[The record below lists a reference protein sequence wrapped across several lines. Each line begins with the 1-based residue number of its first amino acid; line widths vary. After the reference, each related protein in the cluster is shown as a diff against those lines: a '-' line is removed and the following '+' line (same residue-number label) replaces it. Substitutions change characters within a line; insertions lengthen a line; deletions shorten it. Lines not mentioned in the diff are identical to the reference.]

1 MSRLIA
7 LLSISLVS
15 FSALAADYEGKS
27 NAELARE
34 LANPNTPLTS
44 LKFKTQYRTYTG
56 SLDHASEQSGTTI
69 MFQPTLPFPMANDN
83 TLYVRPALPLLISSP
98 TLSGN
103 DSESPFSSETGFG
116 DITIDL
122 QYGDTE
128 ENGFLW
134 SYGATST
141 MPTATE
147 DKLGADKWTLGPG
160 LQLGKVSDSYVAG
173 GFFNHQWSVAGS
185 GEKDISLST
194 LQLFGVYLP
203 GGGWSVATSPI
214 MTYDHEVGGATIPVN
229 FAVGKTVKLNGRPW
243 KFAVEVNYYV
253 DQADSFG
260 PDWMIGINVAPVVKN
275 MLAEW
280 L

>member
-1 MSRLIA
+1 MKSTICVIA
-7 LLSISLVS
+7 FSL
-15 FSALAADYEGKS
+15 FSCQLFAADYEGKS

-56 SLDHASEQSGTTI
+56 DLDSASEQSGTRVI
-69 MFQPTLPFPMANDN
+69 FQPTLPFPMASDN

-98 TLSGN
+98 TLNSN
-103 DSESPFSSETGFG
+103 DLGSPFSSETGFG

-128 ENGFLW
+128 ASGFLW
-134 SYGATST
+134 SYGATTT

-160 LQLGKVSDSYVAG
+160 FQLGKVSKSYVAG

-185 GEKDISLST
+185 GEQDISLST

-214 MTYDHEVGGATIPVN
+214 MTYDHEEGGATIPVN

-253 DQADSFG
+253 EQADPFG
-260 PDWMIGINVAPVVKN
+260 PDWMIGVNVAPVVKN